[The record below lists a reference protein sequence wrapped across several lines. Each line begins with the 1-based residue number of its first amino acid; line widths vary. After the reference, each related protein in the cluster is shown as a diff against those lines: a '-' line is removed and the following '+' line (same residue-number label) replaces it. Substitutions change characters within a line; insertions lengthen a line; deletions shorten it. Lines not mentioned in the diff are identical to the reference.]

1 MRWLGVFLRAFHLAA
16 VLGIGISLYASNFAY
31 QQEVIVAAALT
42 GVALLLIEF
51 SSKPNMFKEW
61 SGISLAYKLGFITG
75 MIVFPI
81 ATEWLFW
88 IVIMWSVI
96 FAHAPRTFRHR
107 LVKQKKG
114 EH

>member
-16 VLGIGISLYASNFAY
+16 VLGIGISLYAPDFAY

-42 GVALLLIEF
+42 GVALLLIKF
-51 SSKPNMFKEW
+51 SSKRNMFKEW
-61 SGISLAYKLGFITG
+61 SGMSLAYKLGFITG